1 MFFYNVDLCHVHN
14 CLFCLSDFTDF
25 PDFRTFSKIC
35 LTFGLYCLFRL
46 SDSIDMNPYQQKK
59 RWKYSLLTFAVVIAS
74 GSLLYTNYLVRN
86 IAKSERTR
94 AQVWAM
100 SMKQV
105 LASDDND
112 FLNYVFAVRDSSLV
126 PAIVTD
132 NRGDIQLSR
141 GLDSTKVF
149 IKLEAEGNKKLKYDP
164 PYFQSELDYMK
175 KQHEP
180 IQLKVLGQQWLVYYK
195 DSPLL
200 TQLKFFPYI
209 QLSLIAIFLLMA
221 YAAFSSSR
229 KSEQDQVWV
238 GLAKETAHQLGTPI
252 SSLMAW
258 IELMKEKFNAEDDP
272 LIGEMEN
279 DVKRLEIVADRF
291 SKIGSTP
298 KLEEHKVYD
307 VVKDFVDYFRI
318 RVSKN
323 ISFELTGNPHLLA
336 GLNVPLFDWVLEN
349 LLKNAVN
356 AIDGK
361 GKIKVDISGNK
372 IKKQV
377 FIDVSDTGKGIPRSK
392 FDTVFQPGYTTRKR
406 GWGLGLSL
414 TKRMVENYHNGQI
427 FVRDSEVGKG
437 TTFRIVLKNIR
448 HDKQT
453 ATK

>member
-1 MFFYNVDLCHVHN
+1 
-14 CLFCLSDFTDF
+14 
-25 PDFRTFSKIC
+25 
-35 LTFGLYCLFRL
+35 
-46 SDSIDMNPYQQKK
+46 MNPYQQKK
-59 RWKYSLLTFAVVIAS
+59 RWKYFLLIFAVVIAS
-74 GSLLYTNYLVRN
+74 GSLLYTQYLVRN

-100 SMKQV
+100 SIKQV
-105 LASDDND
+105 AASDDND

-126 PAIVTD
+126 PAIVTND
-132 NRGDIQLSR
+132 KGDIQLSR
-141 GLDSTKVF
+141 GLDPNKVF
-149 IKLEAEGNKKLKYDP
+149 IKLQAEQNKKLQYDP
-164 PYFQSELDYMK
+164 GYFQSELAYMK

-180 IQLKVLGQQWLVYYK
+180 IKLKVLGTLWLVYYK
-195 DSPLL
+195 DSFLL

-221 YAAFSSSR
+221 YTAFSSSR

-258 IELMKEKFNAEDDP
+258 IELMKEKFEAEGDP
-272 LIGEMEN
+272 LIDEMEN

-298 KLEEHKVYD
+298 KLEDHKVFE
-307 VVKDFVDYFRI
+307 VVKDYIDYFKL

-323 ISFELTGNPHLLA
+323 ISFELDGNPYLSA

-356 AIDGK
+356 AIEGK
-361 GKIKVDISGNK
+361 GKIKVEISANK
-372 IKKQV
+372 VKKQV
-377 FIDVSDTGKGIPRSK
+377 FIDISDTGKGIPRSK
-392 FDTVFQPGYTTRKR
+392 FETVFQPGYTTRKR

-414 TKRMVENYHNGQI
+414 TKRMIENYHDGQV
-427 FVRDSEVGKG
+427 FVKDSELGKG
-437 TTFRIVLKNIR
+437 TTFRIILKNAR
-448 HDKQT
+448 HEKQT
-453 ATK
+453 AA

>member
-1 MFFYNVDLCHVHN
+1 MPPLPSIIFRILGRCRKAVFRIIR
-14 CLFCLSDFTDF
+14 LSDFSDLRT
-25 PDFRTFSKIC
+25 FRTS
-35 LTFGLYCLFRL
+35 
-46 SDSIDMNPYQQKK
+46 SNMNPYQQKK
-59 RWKYSLLTFAVVIAS
+59 RWKYLLLAFAVVIAS
-74 GSLLYTNYLVRN
+74 GSLLYTSYLVRH
-86 IAKSERTR
+86 IAASERTR
-94 AQVWAM
+94 AEVWAL
-100 SMKQV
+100 SMKQ
-105 LASDDND
+105 LLQSDDDD
-112 FLNYVFAVRDSSLV
+112 FLSYTYAVRDSLSV
-126 PAIVTD
+126 PAIVT
-132 NRGDIQLSR
+132 NSKGEVQYYR
-141 GLDSTKVF
+141 GLDLTKTNN
-149 IKLEAEGNKKLKYDP
+149 KLEAEGNKAKTYDP
-164 PYFQSELDYMK
+164 DYFKRELAYMK
-175 KQHEP
+175 EQHLP
-180 IQLKVLGQQWLVYYK
+180 IKYKVYGEQWLVYYK
-195 DSPLL
+195 DSALL

-209 QLSLIAIFLLMA
+209 QLSVIAIFLLMA
-221 YAAFSSSR
+221 YTAFSSSR
-229 KSEQDQVWV
+229 KSEQNQVWV

-258 IELMKEKFNAEDDP
+258 IELIKEKFSAADDS
-272 LIGEMEN
+272 LIAEMEN

-298 KLEEHKVYD
+298 KLEEHKVYE
-307 VVKDFVDYFRI
+307 VVKDFVDYFKV

-323 ISFELTGNPHLLA
+323 ISFELTGNPHLAA

-361 GKIKVDISGNK
+361 GSIKVDVSGNK

-414 TKRMVENYHNGQI
+414 TKRMIESYHGGQI

-437 TTFRIVLKNIR
+437 TTFRIILKNIR

-453 ATK
+453 KPR

>member
-1 MFFYNVDLCHVHN
+1 
-14 CLFCLSDFTDF
+14 
-25 PDFRTFSKIC
+25 
-35 LTFGLYCLFRL
+35 
-46 SDSIDMNPYQQKK
+46 
-59 RWKYSLLTFAVVIAS
+59 LLTFAVVIAS

-100 SMKQV
+100 SMKQE

-132 NRGDIQLSR
+132 NKGDIQISR
-141 GLDSTKVF
+141 GLDQTKVF
-149 IKLEAEGNKKLKYDP
+149 IKLQAEENKKLKYDP
-164 PYFQSELDYMK
+164 AYFESELAYMK
-175 KQHEP
+175 KQHAP
-180 IQLKVLGQQWLVYYK
+180 IRLKVLGQQWLVYYK

-200 TQLKFFPYI
+200 TELKFFPYI

-221 YAAFSSSR
+221 YAAFSSAR

-258 IELMKEKFNAEDDP
+258 IELMKEKFNAENDP
-272 LIGEMEN
+272 LVAEMEN

-298 KLEEHKVYD
+298 KLEEHKAYE
-307 VVKDFVDYFRI
+307 VVKDFVDYFKI

-323 ISFELTGNPHLLA
+323 ISFEMTGNPYLQA

-361 GKIKVDISGNK
+361 GKIKVDVSGNK

-377 FIDVSDTGKGIPRSK
+377 FIDISDTGKGIPRSK

-414 TKRMVENYHNGQI
+414 TKRIIENYHDGQI
-427 FVRDSEVGKG
+427 FVRDSELGKG
-437 TTFRIVLKNIR
+437 TTFRIVLKNSR
-448 HDKQT
+448 HDKKT
-453 ATK
+453 AA

>member
-1 MFFYNVDLCHVHN
+1 
-14 CLFCLSDFTDF
+14 
-25 PDFRTFSKIC
+25 
-35 LTFGLYCLFRL
+35 
-46 SDSIDMNPYQQKK
+46 MNPYQQKK

-74 GSLLYTNYLVRN
+74 GSLFYTSYLARN

-112 FLNYVFAVRDSSLV
+112 FLNYVFAVRDSSTV

-132 NRGDIQLSR
+132 DKGDIQLSR
-141 GLDSTKVF
+141 GLDPTKTN

-164 PYFQSELDYMK
+164 AYFQSELAYMK

-180 IQLKVLGQQWLVYYK
+180 IKLTVLDTQWLVYYK
-195 DSPLL
+195 DSALL
-200 TQLKFFPYI
+200 TELKYFPYI
-209 QLSLIAIFLLMA
+209 QLSVIAIFLLMA
-221 YAAFSSSR
+221 YTAFSSSR

-272 LIGEMEN
+272 LIAEMEN
-279 DVKRLEIVADRF
+279 DVRRLEIVADRF
-291 SKIGSTP
+291 SKIGSKP
-298 KLEEHKVYD
+298 QLEEHKVYD
-307 VVKDFVDYFRI
+307 VVKNFVDYFRI

-323 ISFELTGNPHLLA
+323 ISFEMTGNPYLKA

-356 AIDGK
+356 AIEGK
-361 GKIKVDISGNK
+361 GKIKVEISGNK
-372 IKKQV
+372 IKKLV
-377 FIDVSDTGKGIPRSK
+377 FIDITDTGKGIPRSK

-414 TKRMVENYHNGQI
+414 TKRMIENYHDGQI
-427 FVRDSEVGKG
+427 FVRESELGKG

-448 HDKQT
+448 NDKKT
-453 ATK
+453 AA